1 MSIAVKLT
9 ISTKHILP
17 KNNTISLYDQIR
29 NAALD
34 AADEVMEEMAE
45 MPFPSDESTFADEAY
60 YDQSTMDVTPIE
72 MWDENENAFDP
83 EDPECQ
89 EMVRVRLEELIEE
102 FFDSITENDD
112 NTGRFVFTTEAQMDV
127 EPGSI
132 VITYDEATEAG
143 LGDTQCSIRIDRGNP
158 HILVIQ
164 RTGGLM
170 NTLICEKGRRHTSAY
185 ASPMIPMPLE
195 ACTYTR
201 RCDIDVD
208 EDGGV
213 IFLDYIIEIRGAD
226 VQRTVIR
233 MNITPFRR

>member
-1 MSIAVKLT
+1 MSIAVKLS
-9 ISTKHILP
+9 ISTKHVLP
-17 KNNTISLYDQIR
+17 ANHSLSLYDQMR
-29 NAALD
+29 HAALD

-45 MPFPSDESTFADEAY
+45 MPYPSDESTFISEEETAQNAVMDIPADQLWDGTEA
-60 YDQSTMDVTPIE
+60 D
-72 MWDENENAFDP
+72 FDP
-83 EDPECQ
+83 ADPTCQ
-89 EMVRVRLEELIEE
+89 EAIRQRLEQLIEE
-102 FFDSITENDD
+102 IFNQPENDE
-112 NTGRFVFTTEAQMDV
+112 NTGRYLFTTEATMEV

-132 VITYDEATEAG
+132 VISYEEEPDAG
-143 LGDTQCSIRIDRGNP
+143 MGETTSILRIDRSNP

-170 NTLICEKGRRHTSAY
+170 NTLVCEQGRRHTSAY
-185 ASPMIPMPLE
+185 TSPMIPMPLE

-226 VQRTVIR
+226 VQRTMVR
-233 MNITPFRR
+233 LNITPLHR